1 MADPSEVMVGNL
13 ALSYV
18 GVGETI
24 SSLTE
29 ESESARAINEFFD
42 HVRDLVLEDF
52 PWPFAT
58 QIVTLGLIRED
69 PNSLY
74 GFEYTRPPTA
84 VWVRRLL
91 SGARVDSRESEVHY
105 RLAKGTAGLVIWTD
119 LAEAECEF
127 TVKEEDPI
135 QWTAGF
141 RNAVAWRLAHV
152 IAPRLTSGDPFK
164 IMARAFEQ
172 YQRELAKAAA
182 NAFMEEGADKEIDPP
197 SIAARNDGITLG
209 NQRTR

>member
-1 MADPSEVMVGNL
+1 MIGNL
-13 ALSYV
+13 ALSYI

-24 SSLTE
+24 SSLDE
-29 ESESARAINEFFD
+29 ESESARAINTFFE

-58 QIVTLGLIRED
+58 QIVTLGLIREQ

-74 GFEYTRPPTA
+74 CFEYTRPPTA
-84 VWVRRLL
+84 AWVRRLL

-105 RLAKGTAGLVIWTD
+105 RLAKGDAGLVIWTD

-127 TVKEEDPI
+127 TFKEEDPV

-152 IAPRLTSGDPFK
+152 ISPRLTKGDPFGIK
-164 IMARAFEQ
+164 KFTFEQ
-172 YQRELAKAAA
+172 YQREIAKASS
-182 NAFMEEGADKEIDPP
+182 NAFMEEGSDREVDPP
-197 SIAARNDGITLG
+197 SIVARGDGLSLRDRG
-209 NQRTR
+209 SRR